1 MVRVQVRL
9 PEDQVERIRVIAA
22 ERGVSMAGGEL
33 RGLLERWYPW
43 GSISS

>member
-1 MVRVQVRL
+1 MVQVRVRL
-9 PEDQVERIRVIAA
+9 PKDQVERLRALAA